1 MDDIESVLNRLFH
14 NLFHLTSA
22 FVGSVRWRW
31 RGRPGA
37 RPVMR
42 KRIGSMQ
49 QRCARAASPAALTAP
64 LSRHARHAD
73 C

>member
-37 RPVMR
+37 PG
-42 KRIGSMQ
+42 IGSMQ